1 MSKLLTKSDLAEMFS
16 VKEATIVKWVKSGM
30 LPTASVDI
38 NQKARYWTIEDI
50 QSWISDKGEP
60 NESATSVSD
69 TTVEHELSESQP

>member
-16 VKEATIVKWVKSGM
+16 VKEATIVKWVKSGK

-50 QSWISDKGEP
+50 KSHISDKGEP
-60 NESATSVSD
+60 DENTTSVSD
-69 TTVEHELSESQP
+69 TGVEHELSESQS